1 MCVCTYIL
9 RIYTYLRRYVD
20 IEPTFGDA
28 IIGCIRTYFL
38 CTVVDGVHL
47 YCTIRMCAVSVL
59 MSMCFAVPI
68 DS

>member
-1 MCVCTYIL
+1 MCVYVHTTYIYVC
-9 RIYTYLRRYVD
+9 RCVD